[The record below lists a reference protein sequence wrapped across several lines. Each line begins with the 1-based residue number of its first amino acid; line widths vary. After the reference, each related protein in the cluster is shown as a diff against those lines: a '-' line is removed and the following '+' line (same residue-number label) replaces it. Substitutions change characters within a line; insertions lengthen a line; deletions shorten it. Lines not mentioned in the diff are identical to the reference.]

1 MDPGPEGPR
10 RYGAGDRRL
19 RLAAAAS
26 ALFLVLAAAG
36 VARTLAPSGASAAPS
51 NSGPKVVALTPF
63 AANSMALMGIFP
75 EAIGQT
81 LGGDRRYVSGLRTTP
96 RIPMSHPN
104 GPNMEQLL
112 TYGPS
117 LIFSSPQWAAGR
129 DAMEQIA
136 GRVVNADPS
145 SIAGSYRKVSE
156 IARLLGRKARGERLV
171 RQMKRSVRQSTQGI
185 SSRPRVMLILGVG
198 RTPWAFL
205 GDSWG
210 GEIVRRAGGRLLTGG
225 ASGRGFA
232 RISNE
237 VVIAENPE
245 VIIAVP
251 HANADE
257 ITPELKA
264 QLAEQWAG
272 TGAADSGR
280 IYFSDD
286 NSLLQAGTDIGTT
299 IRKVRRF
306 LGNG

>member
-1 MDPGPEGPR
+1 
-10 RYGAGDRRL
+10 
-19 RLAAAAS
+19 
-26 ALFLVLAAAG
+26 
-36 VARTLAPSGASAAPS
+36 
-51 NSGPKVVALTPF
+51 
-63 AANSMALMGIFP
+63 
-75 EAIGQT
+75 
-81 LGGDRRYVSGLRTTP
+81 
-96 RIPMSHPN
+96 MSHPN

-145 SIAGSYRKVSE
+145 SINGSYQKVSE
-156 IARLLGRKARGERLV
+156 IARLLGRKARGQRLV
-171 RQMKRSVRQSTQGI
+171 TQMKRSVRQNTQGI

-237 VVIAENPE
+237 VVIAENPQ

-264 QLAEQWAG
+264 QLREQWAG